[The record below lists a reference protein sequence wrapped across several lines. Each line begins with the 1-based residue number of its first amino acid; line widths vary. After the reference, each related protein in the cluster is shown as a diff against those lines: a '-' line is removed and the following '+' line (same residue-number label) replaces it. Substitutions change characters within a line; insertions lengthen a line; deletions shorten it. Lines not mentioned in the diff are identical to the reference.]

1 MSTIT
6 LPWPPLNNRFYRHR
20 AMKGHAVVY
29 LSPEGAQY
37 KENAGMLALSQW
49 HREPLQGPV
58 ELMVRLYRPKAVGDI
73 DGPLKAILDSMS
85 GVLYLDDKQII
96 RLVVDRL
103 DDKAWPRVE
112 LEVVEVEGT

>member
-1 MSTIT
+1 MPYPGRVLLVQSESICPGVLVSRPPGDWRASARATGPRWPSDGGMSTIT

-58 ELMVRLYRPKAVGDI
+58 ELM
-73 DGPLKAILDSMS
+73 
-85 GVLYLDDKQII
+85 
-96 RLVVDRL
+96 
-103 DDKAWPRVE
+103 
-112 LEVVEVEGT
+112 